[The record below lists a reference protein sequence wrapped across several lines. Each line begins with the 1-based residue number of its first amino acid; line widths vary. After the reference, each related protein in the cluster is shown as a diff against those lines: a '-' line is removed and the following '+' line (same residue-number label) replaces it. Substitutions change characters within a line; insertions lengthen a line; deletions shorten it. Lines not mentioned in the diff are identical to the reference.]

1 MEIRSFESFGSCM
14 LRVWNNTFANML
26 FSWTFGSLLG
36 VASALSVAQN
46 ERQHVFSNPPVDE
59 QYYKIPTV
67 HESAVMAR
75 RILHLASQ
83 GTLVTSFPEKDSK
96 SNTAAEQDVEALW
109 GLPAGLEGSPIGLME
124 YIGDCE
130 NDGNPTLLAIDIATP
145 FRNYKA
151 GSNISLSVRWWP
163 TQTHTYSFFG
173 NGGED
178 AMDIPTPHTPAALPR
193 FSLHGRLEE
202 LDMTDVRNA
211 KIPICFVRKHPDSVL
226 WQPGNDVHSSKYVR
240 FVVEE
245 VFWFGGFGDR
255 ARIGWLPV
263 EEWRNVTKQEIDE
276 LRLPGEKKQKKTAWW
291 KDLL

>member
-1 MEIRSFESFGSCM
+1 MH
-14 LRVWNNTFANML
+14 

-36 VASALSVAQN
+36 VASALSVTHN
-46 ERQHVFSNPPVDE
+46 EPQHVFSNPPVDQ
-59 QYYKIPTV
+59 QYYKIPSV

-96 SNTAAEQDVEALW
+96 SDMIAEQDVDAEW
-109 GLPAGLEGSPIGLME
+109 YLPAGLEGSPIGLME

-151 GSNISLSVRWWP
+151 GSNISLAVRWWP

-173 NGGED
+173 YGGED

-202 LDMTDVRNA
+202 LDMTDVKNA
-211 KIPICFVRKHPDSVL
+211 KIPMCFVRKHPDSVL

-255 ARIGWLPV
+255 ARIGWLSV

-276 LRLPGEKKQKKTAWW
+276 LRLPGEKKQKKNAWW
-291 KDLL
+291 KDML

>member
-1 MEIRSFESFGSCM
+1 MHFTWISY
-14 LRVWNNTFANML
+14 
-26 FSWTFGSLLG
+26 SLLG
-36 VASALSVAQN
+36 VASARSFLRD
-46 ERQHVFSNPPVDE
+46 EPQHVFSNPPVDE
-59 QYYKIPTV
+59 QFYKIPTV

-75 RILHLASQ
+75 RILHLASE
-83 GTLVTSFPEKDSK
+83 GTLVTTFPEKDSK
-96 SNTAAEQDVEALW
+96 SNTAEDQDVEALW
-109 GLPAGLEGSPIGLME
+109 GLPSGVEGSPIGLME

-130 NDGNPTLLAIDIATP
+130 NDGNPTILAIDIATP

-163 TQTHTYSFFG
+163 TQTHTYSFFA
-173 NGGED
+173 NGGAD
-178 AMDIPTPHTPAALPR
+178 AADIPTPHTPAALPR

-202 LDMTDVRNA
+202 VDLKDFRNA
-211 KIPICFVRKHPDSVL
+211 RIPLCFVRKHPDSVL

-263 EEWRNVTKQEIDE
+263 EEWRNVTSEEIE
-276 LRLPGEKKQKKTAWW
+276 QLRLPGEKKQTSVWW
-291 KDLL
+291 KEWL

>member
-1 MEIRSFESFGSCM
+1 MRTSLALS
-14 LRVWNNTFANML
+14 
-26 FSWTFGSLLG
+26 SLLS
-36 VASALSVAQN
+36 VTSALSIVFAP
-46 ERQHVFSNPPVDE
+46 ERHHVFSNPPLEE
-59 QYYKIPTV
+59 QYYKIPSI

-75 RILHLASQ
+75 RILHLASE
-83 GTLVTSFPEKDSK
+83 GTLVTSFPEKDTK
-96 SNTAAEQDVEALW
+96 SNMAEQDVEALW
-109 GLPAGLEGSPIGLME
+109 GLPAGLDGSPIGLME

-130 NDGNPTLLAIDIATP
+130 DDGNPTILAIDIATP

-163 TQTHTYSFFG
+163 TQTHTYSFL
-173 NGGED
+173 ED
-178 AMDIPTPHTPAALPR
+178 KRADAQDIPTPHTPAALPR
-193 FSLHGRLEE
+193 FSLHGHLED
-202 LDMTDVRNA
+202 LNMKDFRNA
-211 KIPICFVRKHPDSVL
+211 RVAACFVRKHPDSVL

-276 LRLPGEKKQKKTAWW
+276 LRLPGEKKQKAAWW
-291 KDLL
+291 KQWL

>member
-1 MEIRSFESFGSCM
+1 MH
-14 LRVWNNTFANML
+14 
-26 FSWTFGSLLG
+26 FSWAFSSL
-36 VASALSVAQN
+36 LSVATTLSIAQN
-46 ERQHVFSNPPVDE
+46 EPQHVFSNPPVEE

-75 RILHLASQ
+75 RILSLASE

-96 SNTAAEQDVEALW
+96 SRQAEDNDVEALW

-151 GSNISLSVRWWP
+151 GSSISLGIRWWP

-173 NGGED
+173 ANE
-178 AMDIPTPHTPAALPR
+178 IPTPHTPAALPR

-202 LDMTDVRNA
+202 LDMKDIHNA
-211 KIPICFVRKHPDSVL
+211 RIAMCFVKKHPDSVL

-263 EEWRNVTKQEIDE
+263 EEWQNVTKQEIDE
-276 LRLPGEKKQKKTAWW
+276 LRLPGESKRKNNVWW

>member
-1 MEIRSFESFGSCM
+1 MH
-14 LRVWNNTFANML
+14 LYLAL
-26 FSWTFGSLLG
+26 GSLLS
-36 VASALSVAQN
+36 VTSALSVSQN
-46 ERQHVFSNPPVDE
+46 KPQHVFSNPPVDE

-75 RILHLASQ
+75 RILHLASE
-83 GTLVTSFPEKDSK
+83 GTLVTTFPEKDSK
-96 SNTAAEQDVEALW
+96 STVSNDDVEAQW
-109 GLPAGLEGSPIGLME
+109 GRPAGLEGSPIGLME

-130 NDGNPTLLAIDIATP
+130 NNGNPTMLAINIATP

-163 TQTHTYSFFG
+163 TQTRTYSFFG
-173 NGGED
+173 RDGAD
-178 AMDIPTPHTPAALPR
+178 VQDIPTPHTPAALPR

-202 LDMTDVRNA
+202 LDLKDIHDA
-211 KIPICFVRKHPDSVL
+211 GIAACFLRKHPDSIF

-240 FVVEE
+240 FVVDE

-263 EEWRNVTKQEIDE
+263 EEWRNVTSQEIED
-276 LRLPGEKKQKKTAWW
+276 LRLPGEPKQKNVWW
-291 KDLL
+291 RDWL